1 VKSALSSPTVT
12 VDDEPRPEPA
22 DGMSASVVISTPPVT
37 PVISMASRTSSCSR
51 SSTRETIS
59 FFE

>member
-1 VKSALSSPTVT
+1 
-12 VDDEPRPEPA
+12 
-22 DGMSASVVISTPPVT
+22 MSASVVISTPLVT
-37 PVISMASRTSSCSR
+37 PVIHIASRTSSCSR

>member
-1 VKSALSSPTVT
+1 MTAEE
-12 VDDEPRPEPA
+12 EPRPEPPA
-22 DGMSASVVISTPPVT
+22 DGISASVVISTPFMT
-37 PVISMASRTSSCSR
+37 PVIHIASLTSSCSR

>member
-1 VKSALSSPTVT
+1 
-12 VDDEPRPEPA
+12 
-22 DGMSASVVISTPPVT
+22 MSASVVISTPLVT
-37 PVISMASRTSSCSR
+37 PAICMASRTSSCSM